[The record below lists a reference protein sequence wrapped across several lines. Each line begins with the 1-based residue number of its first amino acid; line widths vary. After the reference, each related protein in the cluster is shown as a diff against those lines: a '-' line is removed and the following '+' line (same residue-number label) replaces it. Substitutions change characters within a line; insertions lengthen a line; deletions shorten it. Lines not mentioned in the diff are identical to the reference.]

1 MLGPLRV
8 SVAPPSWMAAR
19 LHLYLCIVNR
29 LSGGLCFG
37 CSPAWP
43 LTYICMREAARCH
56 GTESSRCERKDGRM
70 ARTETELSELRCWG
84 LFKKADLIR
93 SCCGMTW
100 PRRLHWQLQRHT
112 QRGFGPY
119 AEFSQSCPSC
129 RKTELPI
136 KYSTL
141 HMGRNIQDCLRG
153 CCRSSCM
160 KPSESKIHH
169 HIASKCYRTRMMLS
183 QIWLHVSPWSSASR
197 GTKGG
202 NCSVSRGLL
211 NWRRQSWKIE
221 ITNSSP
227 SL

>member
-119 AEFSQSCPSC
+119 MPSSRKAAPPAERRSFLSNIQHSTWAETFKTAFVAAAGLPVWSHLSQKS
-129 RKTELPI
+129 TI
-136 KYSTL
+136 TL
-141 HMGRNIQDCLRG
+141 HQSATGREWCWARYG
-153 CCRSSCM
+153 CTFLHD
-160 KPSESKIHH
+160 PLHH
-169 HIASKCYRTRMMLS
+169 AAQKGAIV
-183 QIWLHVSPWSSASR
+183 QSA
-197 GTKGG
+197 
-202 NCSVSRGLL
+202 VDF
-211 NWRRQSWKIE
+211 
-221 ITNSSP
+221 
-227 SL
+227 